1 MFQVPALKRDL
12 EQARINQAYEIG
24 WLCNESLFRWH
35 WNKDFNVPCHETIS
49 WWYVNKDFALAMLRS
64 TLLAA
69 RDPQIRPAVLR
80 NALLV
85 AQHGAGAK
93 KCWGPA
99 PLIIINIL
107 KVRNLSFYGGAGN
120 HKKSA
125 PAPIGNQVST
135 RSSLS
140 LTLEQGFR
148 RAVPRNALLV
158 AQHGAG
164 AKKDWEPAPLKI
176 INILKVRNL
185 SFSNGASNHENM
197 SLYSSCR
204 WRRFSR
210 RHKKRPPGV
219 VRLSGV
225 PKNGSYLL
233 SQLVGQ
239 YHRRW

>member
-93 KCWGPA
+93 K
-99 PLIIINIL
+99 
-107 KVRNLSFYGGAGN
+107 
-120 HKKSA
+120 
-125 PAPIGNQVST
+125 
-135 RSSLS
+135 
-140 LTLEQGFR
+140 
-148 RAVPRNALLV
+148 
-158 AQHGAG
+158 
-164 AKKDWEPAPLKI
+164 DWEPAPLKI